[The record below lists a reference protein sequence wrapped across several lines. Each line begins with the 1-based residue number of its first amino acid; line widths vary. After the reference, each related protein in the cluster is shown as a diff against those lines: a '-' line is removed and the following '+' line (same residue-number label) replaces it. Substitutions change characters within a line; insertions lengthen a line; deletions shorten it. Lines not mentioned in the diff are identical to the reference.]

1 MKNACL
7 RDSGSEAMTNS
18 PSTAE
23 PSVNRPLETY
33 QIVGRILGPAVF
45 VAMLATDQ
53 WQDVMNP
60 QAWRAAAVGLWM
72 AIWWATEA
80 IPVPVTAFL
89 PLVIFEPLGITT
101 IRDAAAPYANPVIY
115 LFLGGFM
122 MALALERWNLHRR
135 IALAILDRTG
145 TDGRRLI
152 GGFMLVCA
160 MLSMWMTNTST
171 TMMLL
176 PIVLSVIAVVR
187 ENIPELSEKSQTDFQ
202 IAMLLGLAY
211 SASIGGLATLVGTPP
226 NALLIGY
233 LAENYGIEISFAQWM
248 RVGIPVTLVM
258 LPIAWIALTR
268 FLHPVNIPAS
278 DAVNNHLRELRE
290 EMGPITTPERRVA
303 VIFALVITS
312 WMLRRP
318 LTEFLGI
325 SGVSDAGI
333 VMTAG
338 VLLFMIPSG
347 NPAQP
352 QLMTWQY
359 ATRLPWGVLILFGG
373 GLSLAA
379 AVSNTGLALWL
390 GESLAPLNAWGIAV
404 LVVAAVALVIFLT
417 ELTSNLATT
426 ATLLPVMGAI
436 AIQAGIPPIFLTVPI
451 TIAASCAFMLPVA
464 TPPNAIVFA
473 TGQLTI
479 PQMVRA
485 GLFLNLTGIVIV
497 TIIALYVA
505 PNALV

>member
-1 MKNACL
+1 
-7 RDSGSEAMTNS
+7 
-18 PSTAE
+18 
-23 PSVNRPLETY
+23 
-33 QIVGRILGPAVF
+33 
-45 VAMLATDQ
+45 MLATDQ
-53 WQDVMNP
+53 WQDAMDP

-89 PLVIFEPLGITT
+89 PIVVFEPLGISS
-101 IRDAAAPYANPVIY
+101 IRDAAAPYANPIIY
-115 LFLGGFM
+115 LFLGGFL

-152 GGFMLVCA
+152 GGFMFVCA
-160 MLSMWMTNTST
+160 GLSMWMTNTST

-176 PIVLSVIAVVR
+176 PIVLSVIAVIHDNV
-187 ENIPELSEKSQTDFQ
+187 PDLSEKNRNNFR

-233 LAENYGIEISFAQWM
+233 LADNYGLEISFARWM
-248 RVGIPVTLVM
+248 TVGIPVTFVM
-258 LPIAWIALTR
+258 LPIAWVVLTR
-268 FLHPVNIPAS
+268 LMYPVNVPAS
-278 DAVNNHLRELRE
+278 DAVKDHLHELRE
-290 EMGPITTPERRVA
+290 QLGPMTTPEKRVA
-303 VIFALVITS
+303 VIFVLVILS

-318 LTEFLGI
+318 LTEFIGI
-325 SGVSDAGI
+325 KGVTDPGI
-333 VMTAG
+333 VMTAA
-338 VLLFMIPSG
+338 VLLFVMPSG
-347 NPAQP
+347 SKTQA
-352 QLMTWQY
+352 QLMSWHD
-359 ATRLPWGVLILFGG
+359 ARRLPWGVLILFGG

-390 GESLAPLNAWGIAV
+390 GESLAPLNAWGLAV
-404 LVVAAVALVIFLT
+404 LVVASVALVIFLT

-436 AIQAGIPPIFLTVPI
+436 AVQAGLPPLMLTVPI

-473 TGQLTI
+473 TGEITI

-485 GLFLNLTGIVIV
+485 GFALNLIGVVIV

>member
-1 MKNACL
+1 
-7 RDSGSEAMTNS
+7 
-18 PSTAE
+18 
-23 PSVNRPLETY
+23 
-33 QIVGRILGPAVF
+33 
-45 VAMLATDQ
+45 MLATNQ
-53 WQDVMNP
+53 WQDAMDP

-89 PLVIFEPLGITT
+89 PIVVFEPLGIAS
-101 IRDAAAPYANPVIY
+101 IRDAAAPYANPIIY
-115 LFLGGFM
+115 LFLGGFL

-160 MLSMWMTNTST
+160 GLSMWMTNTST

-176 PIVLSVIAVVR
+176 PIVLSVIAVIHDNV
-187 ENIPELSEKSQTDFQ
+187 PDLSEKNRNNFR

-233 LAENYGIEISFAQWM
+233 LAENYGLEISFARWM
-248 RVGIPVTLVM
+248 TVGIPVTLVM
-258 LPIAWIALTR
+258 LPIAWIVLTR
-268 FLHPVNIPAS
+268 LMYPVNVPAS
-278 DAVNNHLRELRE
+278 DAVKEHLHELRE
-290 EMGPITTPERRVA
+290 EMGPMTTPEKRVA
-303 VIFALVITS
+303 VIFVLVILS
-312 WMLRRP
+312 WMLGRP
-318 LTEFLGI
+318 LAEFIGI
-325 SGVSDAGI
+325 KGVTDPGI
-333 VMTAG
+333 VMTAA
-338 VLLFMIPSG
+338 VLLFMMPSG
-347 NPAQP
+347 SKSQA
-352 QLMTWQY
+352 QLMTWHD
-359 ATRLPWGVLILFGG
+359 ARRLPWGVLILFGG

-390 GESLAPLNAWGIAV
+390 GESLAPLNAWGLAV
-404 LVVAAVALVIFLT
+404 LVVASVALVIFLT

-436 AIQAGIPPIFLTVPI
+436 AVQAGLPPLLLTVPI

-473 TGQLTI
+473 TGEITI

-485 GLFLNLTGIVIV
+485 GFVLNLIGIVVV